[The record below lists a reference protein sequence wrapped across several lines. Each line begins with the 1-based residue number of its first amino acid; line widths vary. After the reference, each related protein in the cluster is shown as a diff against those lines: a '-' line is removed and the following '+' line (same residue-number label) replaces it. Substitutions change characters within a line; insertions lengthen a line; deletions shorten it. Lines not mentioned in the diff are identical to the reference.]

1 MGARLANV
9 LYGIDQCHTASSPPE
24 SHLLPLPMKVSAIP
38 SDLIG
43 TTTYSAHAALVT
55 YDVAYDLWLNKSG
68 TKKACR
74 TNGTLEVMV
83 WTDYDARALLPGSME
98 VGTASI
104 PFAINGVVKSGKQ
117 AWAIYASNVYGNG
130 QTAPWGGTV
139 WLVLNQAE
147 TVSNGA
153 VSVDL
158 SSALSAVGTL
168 LEHNYGWHDFRKT
181 YWLDALPFGIE
192 YGPENGSLTRCR
204 ILVLFVEAFF
214 LLPRCR
220 YQFARR
226 VVEGTRCSDRS
237 DWRPSWRSASV
248 TLPVGEPDRSSAN
261 EVTTALGNASLVSTV
276 VKLPF
281 VAALPVRR
289 VSPKIRFPVPPSS
302 STASTRRAKRC
313 RIRDRGDADDSW
325 DNSTGVTRSATS
337 CSRQVLRNRPLRC
350 FKVTAVLAKGPTALS
365 VSG

>member
-1 MGARLANV
+1 VVLVARLRTRSKGRVGRGAVLLSISVLFLGPVLSACGQSGAGLARVSFLPDPSANGKGWHWSARCQFGPDTNKTCEASDPKLRAAQLDGDEWNLGGGAATAGSLGMYVSSPGTLLMQGDFPSTPPCTQSTCLAPSAYTWVRGFPNV

-24 SHLLPLPMKVSAIP
+24 SHLLPLPMKVGAIP

-130 QTAPWGGTV
+130 RTAPWGGTV

-158 SSALSAVGTL
+158 SSALSAVGAL
-168 LEHNYGWHDFRKT
+168 LEHNYGWHDFRRT
-181 YWLDALPFGIE
+181 YWLDSIPFGME
-192 YGPENGSLTRCR
+192 YGPESGTLTGAGSSYFSLKLSSYC
-204 ILVLFVEAFF
+204 LDV
-214 LLPRCR
+214 
-220 YQFARR
+220 
-226 VVEGTRCSDRS
+226 GT
-237 DWRPSWRSASV
+237 
-248 TLPVGEPDRSSAN
+248 
-261 EVTTALGNASLVSTV
+261 
-276 VKLPF
+276 KL
-281 VAALPVRR
+281 AQAG
-289 VSPKIRFPVPPSS
+289 
-302 STASTRRAKRC
+302 C
-313 RIRDRGDADDSW
+313 
-325 DNSTGVTRSATS
+325 
-337 CSRQVLRNRPLRC
+337 
-350 FKVTAVLAKGPTALS
+350 
-365 VSG
+365 